1 MSSCWK
7 LDAAMRPKF
16 SGLVTT
22 INSLL
27 EKDSGYLELL
37 NLPSFEASSL
47 PFIGKSFRSDLGYV
61 KFASVLY
68 SPACCSSVG
77 RCVLRLL

>member
-7 LDAAMRPKF
+7 LDATMRPKF
-16 SGLVTT
+16 SRLVTT

-47 PFIGKSFRSDLGYV
+47 PFIGKSTMSI
-61 KFASVLY
+61 
-68 SPACCSSVG
+68 
-77 RCVLRLL
+77 

>member
-7 LDAAMRPKF
+7 LDAAMRPRF

-22 INSLL
+22 INCLL

-47 PFIGKSFRSDLGYV
+47 PFIGKS
-61 KFASVLY
+61 
-68 SPACCSSVG
+68 
-77 RCVLRLL
+77 LRLCPFKVTLDMYSLPLYCTVLSAVAL